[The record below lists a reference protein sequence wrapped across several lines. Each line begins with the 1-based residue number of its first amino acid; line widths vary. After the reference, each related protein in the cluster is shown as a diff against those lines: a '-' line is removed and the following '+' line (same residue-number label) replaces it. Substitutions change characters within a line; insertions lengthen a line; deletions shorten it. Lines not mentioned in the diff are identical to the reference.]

1 MITRYGP
8 RDSGSNAT
16 RGVEKD
22 IVSASVTM
30 APYCGTERRVVHM
43 NSRICTEYAQAIRR
57 CFEHVILTSL
67 YQHSTISIHCT
78 IFQAD
83 GGELPC
89 CLNAALL
96 AVIDAGIDILDFQ
109 VSLNVGYMD
118 NTILF
123 GLFFMVCL

>member
-1 MITRYGP
+1 
-8 RDSGSNAT
+8 
-16 RGVEKD
+16 
-22 IVSASVTM
+22 M
-30 APYCGTERRVVHM
+30 APYCGTERKVFHM

-57 CFEHVILTSL
+57 CFEHVILTTL
-67 YQHSTISIHCT
+67 YPHSTISIHCT

-96 AVIDAGIDILDFQ
+96 AIIDAGIDILDFQ

-123 GLFFMVCL
+123 GLIG

>member
-1 MITRYGP
+1 
-8 RDSGSNAT
+8 
-16 RGVEKD
+16 
-22 IVSASVTM
+22 
-30 APYCGTERRVVHM
+30 M

-57 CFEHVILTSL
+57 CFEHFILTTL
-67 YQHSTISIHCT
+67 YPRSTISIHCT

-83 GGELPC
+83 GGELSC

-109 VSLNVGYMD
+109 VSLSVGYMD

-123 GLFFMVCL
+123 GRSGFWIRNEQT